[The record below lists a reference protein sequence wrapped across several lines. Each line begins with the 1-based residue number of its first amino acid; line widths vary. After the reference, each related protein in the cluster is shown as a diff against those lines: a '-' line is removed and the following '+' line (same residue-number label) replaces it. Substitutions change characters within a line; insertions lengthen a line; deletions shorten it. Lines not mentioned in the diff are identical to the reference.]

1 MIQDNFKYFE
11 FLKSEKIAPE
21 VAYLEAKKQ
30 RLNTFTCIRMLR
42 SIYGLSLSEAKSL
55 IIMTDNKTQNTDKN
69 AFDMINQQ
77 QRNLLKTLRIS
88 AKLIEEESVLLKDNM

>member
-1 MIQDNFKYFE
+1 
-11 FLKSEKIAPE
+11 
-21 VAYLEAKKQ
+21 
-30 RLNTFTCIRMLR
+30 
-42 SIYGLSLSEAKSL
+42 
-55 IIMTDNKTQNTDKN
+55 MTDNKTQNTDKN